1 MTIGAALVLAGA
13 LVALFGSTLVWLG
26 HEWWTDEYYAHGP
39 LVPLVSAFFFRRAT
53 RRWGE
58 FRSSARSF
66 SAGTACIAAGV
77 AAHLLAADR
86 RAPYL
91 SAGALIVILG
101 GLVLALRGGSALRQ
115 AAFPLGFLAA
125 AAPLSFVDSL
135 SQPLQIVTARWAA
148 GLALA
153 VGLPVSQTGA
163 QLSLTGCSLVVGAPC
178 SGLRSIITFLS
189 LVALLLYITQGVWAA
204 KVALALLAVP
214 IALAGNVLRVTS
226 LLAVAQMW
234 GADAAL
240 HYYHTAFGFVFY
252 LLALAL
258 LLTLA
263 GVLGCR
269 DIRSDI

>member
-1 MTIGAALVLAGA
+1 
-13 LVALFGSTLVWLG
+13 VALFGSTLIWLG
-26 HEWWTDEYYAHGP
+26 YQWRTDEYYAHGP
-39 LVPLVSAFFFRRAT
+39 VVLLVSAFFFWRAT

-58 FRSSARSF
+58 SRSGARSF
-66 SAGTACIAAGV
+66 AVGTACVAAGV
-77 AAHLLAADR
+77 AAHVLATDL

-91 SAGALIVILG
+91 SVGALIVILC

-125 AAPLSFVDSL
+125 AAPLPFVAPL

-148 GLALA
+148 GLAFA
-153 VGLPVSQTGA
+153 AGLPVSQTGA
-163 QLSLTGCSLVVGAPC
+163 QLSVTGCSLVVGAPC
-178 SGLRSIITFLS
+178 SGLRSIVTFLS
-189 LVALLLYITQGVWAA
+189 LLALLLYITQGVRAA

-214 IALAGNVLRVTS
+214 VALASNVLRVTS
-226 LLAVAQMW
+226 LLAVAQVW
-234 GADAAL
+234 GAEAAL